1 MRVTASTFPDSLLG
15 QLNRL
20 AVRQTRLQQQAATGQ
35 RITMPDDDPV
45 AMRRVLD
52 MQGESSRIGQYV
64 RNIDRQRE
72 AAEASYAAIKSLQT
86 VVDRAGEIA
95 TLADDL
101 KSPAE
106 LQVYATEV
114 NELIKQAAQVLNG
127 QNRGDYLFA
136 GTKVGSQP
144 FTVVKDGDGKVTAVT
159 YGGNSEV
166 SESEIGTEVT
176 VSVQIVGV
184 NTSGTGPRG
193 LVQDPRAGADLFGHL
208 MQLRDR
214 LSAGDTAAISASS
227 QSDLQADADNVIFHV
242 GTNGAV
248 QSRLDTAQ
256 AILRQRNQNLESLV
270 SNEADADLAQTLVRL
285 NEVQTAYQAALQT
298 GGTILNRSLLDYLR

>member
-35 RITMPDDDPV
+35 RITTPDDDPV

-52 MQGESSRIGQYV
+52 MQGEASRVGQYV

-72 AAEASYAAIKSLQT
+72 LASASYAAVKSLQT
-86 VVDRAGEIA
+86 VVDRASEIT

-106 LQVYATEV
+106 LNVYATEI
-114 NELIKQAAQVLNG
+114 NELIKQAVQVLNG
-127 QNRGDYLFA
+127 QNRGDYLFG
-136 GTKVGSQP
+136 GTKVDAPP
-144 FTVVKDGDGKVTAVT
+144 FTLTKDGDGNVTGVT
-159 YGGNSEV
+159 YAGNTDV
-166 SESEIGTEVT
+166 SESEITAGVT
-176 VSVQIVGV
+176 VGVQVVGA
-184 NTSGTGPRG
+184 NTTGTGPRG
-193 LVQDPRAGADLFGHL
+193 LVQDSRSGADLFQHL
-208 MQLRDR
+208 LELRDR
-214 LSAGDTAAISASS
+214 LTAGDTAAIAASS
-227 QSDLQADADNVIFHV
+227 RAAFEADSDTVIYHV

-256 AILRQRNQNLESLV
+256 AILRQRSQNLESLV
-270 SNEADADLAQTLVRL
+270 SNEADADLAQTMVRL
-285 NEVQTAYQAALQT
+285 TEVQTAYQAALQT
-298 GGTILNRSLLDYLR
+298 GGSILNRSLLDYLR